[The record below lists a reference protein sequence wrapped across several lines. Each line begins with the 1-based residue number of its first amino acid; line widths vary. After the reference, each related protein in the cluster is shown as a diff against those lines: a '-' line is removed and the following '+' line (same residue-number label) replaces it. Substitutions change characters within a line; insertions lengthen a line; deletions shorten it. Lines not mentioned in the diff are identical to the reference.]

1 MRNRHWITAG
11 IGLLLLSS
19 CQPNR
24 PKPATIQPSP
34 QAFAEPIVPSQPKA
48 LPTLKV
54 PGMIPTSETKTTLM
68 PVAVSSTRD
77 PFAATTIPTTL
88 KATLQPATLQPAAPQ
103 SATSPNR
110 NQPVAPIPQPSIAY
124 RPIPPPAPLSA
135 QPLPALPIG
144 GTPNTAPP
152 APPVSRTNL
161 ADAIALTGVI
171 QTGSQLS
178 AIVQDTD
185 GNSRY
190 VQVGESLANGQV
202 TVKRINLNSAG
213 NPSIVLVQNGVE
225 LTKLVGQAES

>member
-24 PKPATIQPSP
+24 PKPATLQPSP
-34 QAFAEPIVPSQPKA
+34 QAFAEPIVPPQPKA

-54 PGMIPTSETKTTLM
+54 PGMIPTSETNTPLM

-88 KATLQPATLQPAAPQ
+88 KATLQPAAPQ
-103 SATSPNR
+103 ATTPLNR
-110 NQPVAPIPQPSIAY
+110 NQPVAPIPQPSIAD
-124 RPIPPPAPLSA
+124 RPIPQPAPLSV